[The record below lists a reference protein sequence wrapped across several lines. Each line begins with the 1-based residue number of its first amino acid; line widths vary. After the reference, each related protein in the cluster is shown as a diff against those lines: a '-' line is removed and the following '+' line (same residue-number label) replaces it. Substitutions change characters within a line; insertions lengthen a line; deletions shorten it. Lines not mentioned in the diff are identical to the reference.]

1 MYLCKII
8 NLYLNPMINYFSA
21 WNFKSLTTLKVRSNW
36 RGKSTTCTWCHWIN
50 LIWTM
55 RPSRYFKY
63 LLPQF
68 STLLL
73 LFIIQLCHITN
84 GLMSPE
90 DVSRNNF
97 DKNIVNTWL
106 TCFSHNGSKPFLK
119 KHCYVWLLKPFQNK
133 KGPKKNSRCTVFGG
147 FFSAASCKKKTP
159 KTVHLEIVLALL
171 ILWRL

>member
-1 MYLCKII
+1 MALLPGLI
-8 NLYLNPMINYFSA
+8 NMSLYLNSLINYNLA
-21 WNFKSLTTLKVRSNW
+21 WNFKRLTTLIMRSNW

-73 LFIIQLCHITN
+73 LFIIIQLCHITN

-106 TCFSHNGSKPFLK
+106 TCFSHNGLKPFLK
-119 KHCYVWLLKPFQNK
+119 KHCYSCVVYCYFGLGPIPKSKPKLADTFGRYRNRYQIHIS
-133 KGPKKNSRCTVFGG
+133 KGES
-147 FFSAASCKKKTP
+147 SYQ
-159 KTVHLEIVLALL
+159 
-171 ILWRL
+171 

>member
-1 MYLCKII
+1 MR
-8 NLYLNPMINYFSA
+8 NWLYLNPWWYRYIA

-90 DVSRNNF
+90 DVSRDNF

-106 TCFSHNGSKPFLK
+106 ACFSHNGLKPFLK
-119 KHCYVWLLKPFQNK
+119 KHCYSCVLLYINISSVLEFQRWWVLK
-133 KGPKKNSRCTVFGG
+133 SMIFGQE
-147 FFSAASCKKKTP
+147 STYSKASFL
-159 KTVHLEIVLALL
+159 H
-171 ILWRL
+171 

>member
-1 MYLCKII
+1 VRKGPKVALLPGLVCKMI
-8 NLYLNPMINYFSA
+8 NIYLNSVINYNLA
-21 WNFKSLTTLKVRSNW
+21 WHFKSLRTLIMRSNW

-63 LLPQF
+63 LLPQL
-68 STLLL
+68 STLLSIL

-90 DVSRNNF
+90 DVSQNNF

-106 TCFSHNGSKPFLK
+106 PQCTLLVLIDIGYLDMFDQNWSFLHKKWRFSWSIFKYRFQKLK
-119 KHCYVWLLKPFQNK
+119 MWK
-133 KGPKKNSRCTVFGG
+133 S
-147 FFSAASCKKKTP
+147 
-159 KTVHLEIVLALL
+159 
-171 ILWRL
+171 

>member
-1 MYLCKII
+1 MPCPVPYRVNAVNGCTYKMI
-8 NLYLNPMINYFSA
+8 NMSFYLNSVINYNLA
-21 WNFKSLTTLKVRSNW
+21 WNFKSLTSLALMRSNW

-73 LFIIQLCHITN
+73 LLFIIQLCHITN

-106 TCFSHNGSKPFLK
+106 TCFSNNELKTFLK
-119 KHCYVWLLKPFQNK
+119 NHCCVVAL
-133 KGPKKNSRCTVFGG
+133 CITVY
-147 FFSAASCKKKTP
+147 
-159 KTVHLEIVLALL
+159 
-171 ILWRL
+171 